1 MSFDLEEAL
10 RRYPLPEGVE
20 DVVMNRGT
28 IAKAL
33 GVSENI
39 ITKYLEQGMPVLS
52 KGSNG
57 QAYEFLPSECFA
69 WKMHRDAE
77 LADRRAAGDRAA
89 AQMSLM
95 FRNDDEDE
103 ASTGPVLT
111 AEQIIKESQADY
123 QRNKAAEQRR
133 ELVRA
138 ARVREAFEDMLIVVR
153 TQIVSLVD
161 FAEMEFGL
169 SPAQVRTM
177 QSRCDGALV
186 QMRQEFSQVC
196 PGEVQHLTRHVP
208 LDGEPGEASGG

>member
-1 MSFDLEEAL
+1 MSFDPEEAL

-28 IAKAL
+28 IAKAH

-39 ITKYLEQGMPVLS
+39 IMKYLEQGMPVLS

-57 QAYEFLPSECFA
+57 QAYEFLPSECCA

-77 LADRRAAGDRAA
+77 LADRREAGDRAA

-123 QRNKAAEQRR
+123 QRNKAAEQRH

-138 ARVREAFEDMLIVVR
+138 A
-153 TQIVSLVD
+153 
-161 FAEMEFGL
+161 
-169 SPAQVRTM
+169 
-177 QSRCDGALV
+177 
-186 QMRQEFSQVC
+186 
-196 PGEVQHLTRHVP
+196 H
-208 LDGEPGEASGG
+208 